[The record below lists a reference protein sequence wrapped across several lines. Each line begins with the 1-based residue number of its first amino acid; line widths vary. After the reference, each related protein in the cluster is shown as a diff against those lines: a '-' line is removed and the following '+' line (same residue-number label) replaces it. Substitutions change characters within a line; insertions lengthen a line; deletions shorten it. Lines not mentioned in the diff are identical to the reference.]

1 MAEREEYVYRRRRT
15 NENRCSMK
23 HGKLNFVE
31 KDYSNFA
38 GAIFMS
44 NRETKLECL
53 RRKLFGLPLSKSK
66 FLKQVK
72 AGMILFLFEHEE
84 RKLYG
89 VFEATS
95 DGALNI
101 IPDAFR
107 STGQSYPAQII
118 FKRIWM
124 CKPLCED
131 EFRSAIEENYY
142 SPNKFHFGLS
152 YEQVI
157 NLIHLFYSRK
167 INIKQYKGHGIPNK
181 IIEKFENTAAD
192 DEVRLTE
199 TGTHFK
205 CKSDEYSREGK
216 REVRKQLALPQAS
229 LDPPMLYTRHVTTTS
244 MQHTVA
250 NTGRGLNPVNLC
262 PLSYP
267 QNSHSETRNSQRC
280 SICLSHDHIALHHF
294 SIGKQPSTISD
305 IEYKPL
311 PLPSSCYMSNLDN
324 MVAPYS
330 MGVTDHSSLDTV
342 ACELSCNDP
351 RIIPRAA
358 IIQEDDAFTSL
369 HVTND
374 LSLQTEVVQ
383 HDCLSRAAQPNQ
395 VFEFSDYRP
404 LVEESQQKLVSR
416 EIQNSILENSE
427 YIPSTIL
434 NSCIPSAC
442 KEISKYGYIADG
454 YSDELKTYQRMEAD
468 HADSDLNRTSV
479 FSRLSQYQNVCN
491 RETPEPSSDE
501 PSGELPLDQLL
512 NILSTRRN
520 LWSPMEVSKHSTEWD
535 GNEQYGCTAST
546 GLFNHSSGN
555 PNKVTQLPAQPVDS
569 SKINQY
575 DRITKEEHVGFT
587 SALDGDLSNDV
598 VDEESFEIPFYNFRR
613 RNTSQKHEVQ
623 DDSNKYGDV
632 CSREVKLMNSKR
644 RRIVRPSLHEEMHQ
658 DVKAEAEVKKSAQ
671 LNEETEVEL
680 SAQAIL
686 NSKNESKANVVDSFL
701 DSIVPML
708 RAVRKYEPTGESLEQ
723 NHGTSVDGSL
733 DYIPIG

>member
-1 MAEREEYVYRRRRT
+1 MLEPSKSKCKRRT
-15 NENRCSMK
+15 INCDARCSME
-23 HGKLNFVE
+23 HGKFNFVE
-31 KDYSNFA
+31 KDGSNFA

-53 RRKLFGLPLSKSK
+53 QRKLFGLPLSKSR

-107 STGQSYPAQII
+107 STGQSYPAQIL

-157 NLIHLFYSRK
+157 KLTHLFYSRK

-181 IIEKFENTAAD
+181 IIENFENTAAD
-192 DEVRLTE
+192 DEVRLAE

-205 CKSDEYSREGK
+205 CKSEYSREGK
-216 REVRKQLALPQAS
+216 REVRRQLASPQAS
-229 LDPPMLYTRHVTTTS
+229 LDPPMPYTRHVTSTS

-262 PLSYP
+262 PSSYP
-267 QNSHSETRNSQRC
+267 QNSHSETLNSQRC

-294 SIGKQPSTISD
+294 SIEKQPSTISE

-311 PLPSSCYMSNLDN
+311 PLPSSCYMSKLDN
-324 MVAPYS
+324 IVAPYL
-330 MGVTDHSSLDTV
+330 MGVTDHSSPDTV
-342 ACELSCNDP
+342 ACERSYNDP
-351 RIIPRAA
+351 SIIPRAA
-358 IIQEDDAFTSL
+358 IIQEEDAFTSL
-369 HVTND
+369 LVKND

-383 HDCLSRAAQPNQ
+383 HDCLSRAQPNQ

-416 EIQNSILENSE
+416 EIQNSILDNSE

-454 YSDELKTYQRMEAD
+454 DSDELKTYQRMEAD

-479 FSRLSQYQNVCN
+479 FSRLSRYQKVCN
-491 RETPEPSSDE
+491 RETPEPLSDE
-501 PSGELPLDQLL
+501 QSEELPIDQLL

-520 LWSPMEVSKHSTEWD
+520 LWSPMEVSKDSTEW
-535 GNEQYGCTAST
+535 ET
-546 GLFNHSSGN
+546 GLFDHRSGN
-555 PNKVTQLPAQPVDS
+555 HNKITQLPAQPVDR

-575 DRITKEEHVGFT
+575 ERITKAEHVGFT

-598 VDEESFEIPFYNFRR
+598 VAEESFEIPFYNFRR
-613 RNTSQKHEVQ
+613 RNMSQKHEIQ

-632 CSREVKLMNSKR
+632 CGCEVKLMNSKR

-686 NSKNESKANVVDSFL
+686 DSKNESKANVVDSFL

-708 RAVRKYEPTGESLEQ
+708 RAVRKNEPTGESLEQ
-723 NHGTSVDGSL
+723 NHGTSVDESL
-733 DYIPIG
+733 DYIPID